1 MVGVSD
7 PRVLQKGYAAGPGNR
22 RLRASVLFAVAAEI
36 AFLVFL
42 TVFIWNHADP
52 MGDGMEMVGVS
63 MAVIFIFLPF
73 TLPALVLGKESRYL
87 VVAALLAAVA
97 AFLYFALWLE
107 MLDELHIQ
115 PAPWS

>member
-1 MVGVSD
+1 VVAASD

-22 RLRASVLFAVAAEI
+22 HLRASVLFAVGVEI

-73 TLPALVLGKESRYL
+73 TLPALLLAKESRYL
-87 VVAALLAAVA
+87 VLAAMLAGIA
-97 AFLYFALWLE
+97 AVLYFALWLE

-115 PAPWS
+115 QAPWS